1 MRTIKLILI
10 GMAFAVFVVF
20 VAFNWSDVEIALGT
34 KAIIIKIPAL
44 VLLAFLAGFLPTY
57 LMHIASR
64 SSWQRRLSRSERA
77 VTEAVLQKVQPI
89 LPPAPPPFPT
99 SVPPAP

>member
-20 VAFNWSDVEIALGT
+20 VAFNWSDVDITLGT
-34 KAIIIKIPAL
+34 WLVHIKIPAL

-57 LMHIASR
+57 LMHLASR

-77 VTEAVLQKVQPI
+77 VTEAVLHKAQ
-89 LPPAPPPFPT
+89 PAPPPFPT

>member
-10 GMAFAVFVVF
+10 SMAFVVFVVF
-20 VAFNWSDVEIALGT
+20 VVFNWADVEIILGP
-34 KAIIIKIPAL
+34 KAIVIKIPAL

-64 SSWQRRLSRSERA
+64 SSWRRQLSRSERA
-77 VTEAVLQKVQPI
+77 VTEAVLQKAQPA
-89 LPPAPPPFPT
+89 PPPPFPT